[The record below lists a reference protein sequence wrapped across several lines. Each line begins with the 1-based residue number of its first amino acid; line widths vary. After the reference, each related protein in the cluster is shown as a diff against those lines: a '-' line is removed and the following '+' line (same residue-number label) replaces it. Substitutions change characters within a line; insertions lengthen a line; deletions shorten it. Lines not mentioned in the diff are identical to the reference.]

1 MSKTEILS
9 KLQQD
14 ADANGVVQFDF
25 SSDLSV
31 KKVDLYILKELVYDV
46 YITKLTN
53 SLGYA
58 IYSVH

>member
-31 KKVDLYILKELVYDV
+31 KKVELNILKELEYEG